1 MNSSNHRFPLGD
13 MQMTY
18 MIGRSAGMEAGVDSI
33 RAYSELYC
41 KDYVHERFVNAAEL
55 LIKSNE
61 MLRCAIYQDGTQ
73 EILDC
78 K

>member
-1 MNSSNHRFPLGD
+1 
-13 MQMTY
+13 
-18 MIGRSAGMEAGVDSI
+18 MEAGGDSI

-78 K
+78 KRRDSTASAEYDKRSSSGIFKETT